1 MQSFQTIIENYLRY
15 LKNQALYIVG
25 GAIRDRILKTYSPDI
40 DIVVP
45 SGAHEVAL
53 DFARKSGGTYI
64 LLDDEPHR
72 KTERVVIKSHDETFV
87 FDFAE
92 MLGAS
97 IEEDLEK
104 RDFTINAIALS
115 LKDYLEGR
123 FDLLIDSFGGQDDI
137 REKKI
142 VVLTDESFRDD
153 PLRMLRAFRF
163 AGQFGFEIDMKT
175 RKSILQNR
183 GRLKEVSWER
193 IRDEFFKILSMCP
206 CIPFIVDMDGLGL
219 LEVIL
224 PEILSMKGVHQ
235 NGYHHLDVWGHT
247 LLTIEN
253 VEVVIKN
260 PEDYFAGYSLNLK
273 EYLDSESVSGRSKE
287 SVIKL
292 ATLLHDSGKP
302 ETVSKDVDGRVRFL
316 GHENV
321 GKGIAEKV
329 ARRLKL
335 SNREIGFVKDLVGDH
350 MYLLNFSFL
359 DSLSQKGILRFF
371 RKHPEEF
378 WAYFILFLADSM
390 AALGPDLP
398 DDRMPKIKKM
408 TRDMLDKYYHGFKPR
423 AEKPR
428 LITGKDLIDKFDLP
442 PCPFFGRI
450 LTKVEE
456 AQMEG
461 RIKNREEAIKYVE
474 KLLERFV

>member
-1 MQSFQTIIENYLRY
+1 MIENYLKH
-15 LKNQALYIVG
+15 LENKQLYVVG
-25 GAIRDRILKTYSPDI
+25 GAIRDRILIRRSPDI

-45 SGAHEVAL
+45 SGVHEVAL
-53 DFARKSGGTYI
+53 SFARKSRGTYI

-72 KTERVVIKSHDETFV
+72 KTERVVIKSHDGIFV

-92 MLGAS
+92 MLGTS

-104 RDFTINAIALS
+104 RDFTINAIALP
-115 LKDYLEGR
+115 LMDYLEGR
-123 FDLLIDSFGGQDDI
+123 FDLLIDPFGGRDDI
-137 REKKI
+137 REKRI
-142 VVLTDESFRDD
+142 VVVTDKSFRDD

-163 AGQFGFEIDMKT
+163 AAQLGFEIDMKI
-175 RKSILQNR
+175 RKSILQNH

-193 IRDEFFKILSMCP
+193 IRDEFFKILSLSP
-206 CIPFIVDMDGLGL
+206 CVPYIVDMDGLGL

-224 PEILSMKGVHQ
+224 SEILSMRGVYQ
-235 NGYHHLDVWGHT
+235 NGYHHLDVWEHT
-247 LLTIEN
+247 LLTLEN
-253 VEVVIKN
+253 IEVVMKN
-260 PEDYFAGYSLNLK
+260 PEDYFAGYSLKLK
-273 EYLDSESVSGRSKE
+273 EYLDYESVSGRSKE

-302 ETVSKDVDGRVRFL
+302 ETVCKDVDGRVRFL
-316 GHENV
+316 GHEDA
-321 GKGIAEKV
+321 GKMIAEKV

-335 SNREIGFVKDLVGDH
+335 SNREISFVKDLVENH

-359 DSLSQKGILRFF
+359 NSLSQKCILRFF

-390 AALGPDLP
+390 AALGSDVP
-398 DDRMPKIKKM
+398 DDRVPKIKKM
-408 TRDMLDKYYHGFKPR
+408 TRDMLNIYYQEIKPR
-423 AEKPR
+423 VEKPR
-428 LITGKDLIDKFDLP
+428 LITGRDLIDKFDLP
-442 PCPFFGRI
+442 PGPFLGRI

-461 RIKNREEAIKYVE
+461 SIRNREEAIKYVE
-474 KLLERFV
+474 KLLVTTEK

>member
-1 MQSFQTIIENYLRY
+1 MPESCGDMIENYLKH
-15 LKNQALYIVG
+15 LENEALYVIG
-25 GAIRDRILKTYSPDI
+25 GAIRDQILERYSPDI

-45 SGAHEVAL
+45 SGVDEVAL
-53 DFARKSGGTYI
+53 GFARKSGGTYI

-72 KTERVVIKSHDETFV
+72 KTERVVIKLHDGTFV

-92 MLGAS
+92 MLGTS

-104 RDFTINAIALS
+104 RDFTINAIALP
-115 LKDYLEGR
+115 LMDYLEGR
-123 FDLLIDSFGGQDDI
+123 FDLLIDPFGGRDDI

-163 AGQFGFEIDMKT
+163 AGQLDFEIDVKT

-193 IRDEFFKILSMCP
+193 IRDEFFKILSLSS

-219 LEVIL
+219 LEMIL
-224 PEILSMKGVHQ
+224 PEILSMRGVHQ
-235 NGYHHLDVWGHT
+235 NGYHHLDVWEHT
-247 LLTIEN
+247 LLTLEN
-253 VEVVIKN
+253 VEGVIKN
-260 PEDYFAGYSLNLK
+260 SEDYFAGYSLKLK

-287 SVIKL
+287 GVIKL
-292 ATLLHDSGKP
+292 ATLLHDAGKP

-316 GHENV
+316 GHEDA
-321 GKGIAEKV
+321 GERIAEKV

-335 SNREIGFVKDLVGDH
+335 SNREIGFVKDLVGNH
-350 MYLLNFSFL
+350 MYLINFSFL
-359 DSLSQKGILRFF
+359 NSLSQKGILRFF

-390 AALGPDLP
+390 AALGPDVP
-398 DDRMPKIKKM
+398 DDRTPKIKKM

-442 PCPFFGRI
+442 PGPFFGRI

-461 RIKNREEAIKYVE
+461 SIKNREEAIKYVE
-474 KLLERFV
+474 KIISNN